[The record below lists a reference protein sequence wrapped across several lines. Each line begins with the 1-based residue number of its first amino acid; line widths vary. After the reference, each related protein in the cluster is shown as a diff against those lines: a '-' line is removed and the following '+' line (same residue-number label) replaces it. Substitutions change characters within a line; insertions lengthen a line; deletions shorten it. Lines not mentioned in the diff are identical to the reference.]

1 MCLAKIDVSNQP
13 NKLRR
18 GFYTQPRLS
27 PGSMALFQYTS
38 SSMSKKE

>member
-1 MCLAKIDVSNQP
+1 MCLAKIDVGNQP

-27 PGSMALFQYTS
+27 QGSMDQYTC
-38 SSMSKKE
+38 SSMSQK